1 MAKPTL
7 YLDTRDSVVYGLRRP
22 TTIEII
28 CGDCSVRTDE
38 SGDFELLPIRT
49 LLAMDD
55 RCYTCGGR
63 SYVIASELCASL
75 RNTILERRT
84 PASTNGLVESENK
97 NPEVEVW
104 EVPTSPEVFVEST
117 MAAKSGVDS
126 EPSRHLALHIN

>member
-22 TTIEII
+22 TTIEIV

-38 SGDFELLPIRT
+38 TGNVELLPIRT

-75 RNTILERRT
+75 RDTILERRT
-84 PASTNGLVESENK
+84 PFEAGLVAKHEDNRSE
-97 NPEVEVW
+97 EVEVW
-104 EVPTSPEVFVEST
+104 RVPASSEVYAETT
-117 MAAKSGVDS
+117 IANKSRVD
-126 EPSRHLALHIN
+126 EPPHHLGLHIN